1 MLWLAIIAIS
11 TLSSLYSLCLKLVQ
25 RDYLR
30 RQPDFFFFSIVLNC
44 FQLVCLVL
52 LPPYRILSFS
62 WPSIYYGAAIGALI
76 LAGYFFTVK
85 AMSTG
90 PLALTNSIISISIFV
105 PIIFG
110 LFFWGETLSWLDLA
124 GMLLFLF
131 SMLMISRSTYY
142 VKDQVKK
149 IELKW
154 IIYVV
159 LAVISTGS
167 TMSISKKFALIRPA
181 ESKEYLFSYMVA
193 NIILSAIV
201 YFYLR
206 RRNPDKTTSRLLI
219 PGIRFVILGALAG
232 ATMAATNVLFMN
244 YVGTISSVF
253 FFPATRVI
261 SILLML
267 LFSSWIF
274 KERMQKKAFLGFVL
288 SALAILLVSFDI

>member
-44 FQLVCLVL
+44 FQLVCLLL

-76 LAGYFFTVK
+76 LAGYFFTVR

-110 LFFWGETLSWLDLA
+110 LLFWGETLSWLDLA

-131 SMLMISRSTYY
+131 SLLTISRSTYY

-149 IELKW
+149 IEMKW

-193 NIILSAIV
+193 NIILSGIV

-206 RRNPDKTTSRLLI
+206 RRTGGKTAAKLI
-219 PGIRFVILGALAG
+219 PGIRFMILGALAG
-232 ATMAATNVLFMN
+232 AVMAATNVIFMN

-274 KERMQKKAFLGFVL
+274 KERMQKKAFFGFLL

>member
-52 LPPYRILSFS
+52 LPPYRVLSFS
-62 WPSIYYGAAIGALI
+62 WPSIYYGAAIGVLI
-76 LAGYFFTVK
+76 LAGYLFTVR

-110 LFFWGETLSWLDLA
+110 LFFWGETLSWFDLV

-131 SMLMISRSTYY
+131 SMLIISRSTYY
-142 VKDQVKK
+142 VKDQIKK

-159 LAVISTGS
+159 LTVVSTGL

-193 NIILSAIV
+193 NIILSVIV

-206 RRNPDKTTSRLLI
+206 RRSGDQTAARLK
-219 PGIRFVILGALAG
+219 PGIRFMILGALAG
-232 ATMAATNVLFMN
+232 AVMAATNVLFMN

-274 KERMQKKAFLGFVL
+274 KERMQKKAFLGFLL